1 MKYYIGMACIMALS
15 ACTGAA
21 KKQSV
26 AVDSTAVVATAAA
39 GRNVVL
45 TDPKVQGIYDHYLLL
60 KNALVASNYDAA
72 KTAST
77 SLAQKLSTY
86 EGCENT
92 ALIANKIATA
102 KDLVDQRREF
112 TYLSSDVI
120 AMFKHASIEKG
131 VIFVEHCPMAN
142 NGDGGDWLAA
152 EKKIN
157 NPYYGKEMLECGS
170 VVEELKAVK

>member
-15 ACTGAA
+15 ACTGSE
-21 KKQSV
+21 KKQPEK
-26 AVDSTAVVATAAA
+26 ADSTATVVASAN
-39 GRNVVL
+39 RNVVL

-60 KNALVASNYDAA
+60 KNALVTANYEGA
-72 KTAST
+72 KTASAG
-77 SLAQKLSTY
+77 LAEKLSAY

-92 ALIANKIATA
+92 ALIANKINEA
-102 KDLVDQRREF
+102 KDLVAQRKEF

-131 VIFVEHCPMAN
+131 TIFVEHCPMAN
-142 NGDGGDWLAA
+142 NGEGGDWLAS

-157 NPYYGKEMLECGS
+157 NPYYGKEMLDCGS
-170 VVEELKAVK
+170 VVQELKAEK